1 MAETRVNGVRLAY
14 QQLGH
19 GPDLVLVHGLAAS
32 RAFWFGAYALPL
44 ARHFR
49 VTLYDL
55 RGHGYSERPPHGYDA
70 VTQAQDLAALLD
82 HLRIERCAL
91 AGHSYGGA
99 IALEYAART
108 PQTVER
114 LALLDSKIN
123 ALQPYQRL
131 SDSPHLTPFEKE
143 IAQQAAR
150 DWAIDWDRE
159 PQLGLRFL
167 EVMARWRLGNG
178 SAQTRDVYTPF
189 GEGRGALRGARQ
201 WLDLLEQTAAPE
213 EFVQPGAPAERLAGL
228 KMPLLLIYGERSRCL
243 PSCRALQQL
252 LPQAR
257 VEIVPGSG
265 HFFPA
270 THARETLGWLAEFFG
285 AAGRCV
291 EPGVHIAAAR
301 SASPSP

>member
-55 RGHGYSERPPHGYDA
+55 RGHGYSERPPSGYDA
-70 VTQAQDLAALLD
+70 PTQAEDLAALLE

-99 IALEYAART
+99 IALEYAVRA
-108 PQTVER
+108 PQKVER

-123 ALQPYQRL
+123 ALQPYQWL
-131 SDSPHLTPFEKE
+131 SDSPHLTPFEQE
-143 IAQQAAR
+143 VAR
-150 DWAIDWDRE
+150 QTAIDWDRE
-159 PQLGLRFL
+159 PQVGLRFL

-178 SAQTRDVYTPF
+178 SAHTRDVYTPF

-213 EFVQPGAPAERLAGL
+213 EFVRAGAPAEILAAL
-228 KMPLLLIYGERSRCL
+228 KVPLLLIYGERTRCL
-243 PSCRALQQL
+243 PSCRALQKL
-252 LPQAR
+252 LPQAQT
-257 VEIVPGSG
+257 EIVPGSG

-270 THARETLGWLAEFFG
+270 THARETRAWLAEFLG
-285 AAGRCV
+285 AADQRA
-291 EPGVHIAAAR
+291 EPGGTGATPPV
-301 SASPSP
+301 ASPLS